1 MAVPAGDGSGRAD
14 AADAARFARLGPDS
28 PLRDYLEDLPPGA
41 IHHRQALAGARLVKT
56 RTTDAIQLLGED
68 RLDDLSQLWALD
80 IAPSV
85 VCAAY
90 RDALRAE
97 AAKIAKTRSDYISV
111 AIDLERQLP
120 NIEWLTGE
128 GCDLSGPLSDA
139 ANRVRSVS
147 DSERLARFADQLT
160 ALSKH
165 P

>member
-1 MAVPAGDGSGRAD
+1 M
-14 AADAARFARLGPDS
+14 
-28 PLRDYLEDLPPGA
+28 
-41 IHHRQALAGARLVKT
+41 
-56 RTTDAIQLLGED
+56 LGED

-80 IAPSV
+80 IDPSV